1 MASHSTTWQG
11 IIAITFVLGILA
23 VALMGFLVLS
33 NPGLIFS
40 SVSAANLTSPS
51 PSVTRQSPSPTITS
65 TSTLTRTPFLPLPT
79 ETPSP
84 TPTNTLIPTA
94 TRTPSPTHLPTRTP
108 TPTRKPKPTRPPKT
122 ATATLP
128 PQTSIEGVIGHPQ
141 LYTLD
146 CEARSA
152 VDLAAFFGVNI
163 NEKDFL
169 HNLPKS
175 NNPETGFVGNYRDPR
190 GQLPPDSYGVYA
202 GPVAALLRQ
211 YGLKAHSSQ
220 NLSFKRLQTEIAG
233 GRPVMVWVIGNIW
246 PGVPVEYIT
255 PDGETI
261 IVANYEHTVIVTG
274 YDETTVSV
282 VDGDLVYQSPQDEF
296 LASWGVLRY
305 LAITIEK

>member
-1 MASHSTTWQG
+1 MTSRSTAWQG
-11 IIAITFVLGILA
+11 IIAITFVLGFLA
-23 VALMGFLVLS
+23 VALVGFLVLS
-33 NPGLIFS
+33 HPGLVFS
-40 SVSAANLTSPS
+40 NVSAASFSSPS
-51 PSVTRQSPSPTITS
+51 PSVTIQSPSSTITS
-65 TSTLTRTPFLPLPT
+65 TSTPTRTPFLPLPT

-84 TPTNTLIPTA
+84 TPTNTLTPTA
-94 TRTPSPTHLPTRTP
+94 TTTPSPTLLPTRTP

-128 PQTSIEGVIGHPQ
+128 PQASIDGIVGHPQ

-152 VDLAAFFGVNI
+152 VDLAAFFGVEI

-175 NNPETGFVGNYRDPR
+175 DNPETGFVGDYRDPR

-202 GPVAALLRQ
+202 GPVAKLLRQ
-211 YGLKAHSSQ
+211 FGLKASASQ
-220 NLSFKRLQTEIAG
+220 NMSFERLQSEIAS
-233 GRPVMVWVIGNIW
+233 GRPVMTWVIGNIW

-274 YDETTVSV
+274 YDESTVSV
-282 VDGDLVYQSPQDEF
+282 VDGDLVYLRSQDEF
-296 LASWGVLRY
+296 LASWGVLQNM
-305 LAITIEK
+305 AITIEK